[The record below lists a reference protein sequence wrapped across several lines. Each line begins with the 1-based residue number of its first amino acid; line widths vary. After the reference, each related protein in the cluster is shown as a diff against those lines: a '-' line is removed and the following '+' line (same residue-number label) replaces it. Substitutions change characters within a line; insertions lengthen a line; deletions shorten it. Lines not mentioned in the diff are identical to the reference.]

1 MKIRELLSDPSKWTQ
16 GCFARDVYG
25 GVASRL
31 EDECRWCLVG
41 ALGRCY
47 DDSEF
52 DRVYDLIK
60 AAVPERQIVHWNDD
74 PKRTFEDVRK
84 LVEELNI

>member
-16 GCFARDVYG
+16 RCF
-25 GVASRL
+25 SRNSKGQPSAPA
-31 EDECRWCLVG
+31 EQECSWCLVG